1 MQVLIGIS
9 FVCFLALM
17 FSLLLSN
24 QQKKIQSNKR
34 IEHKLDKLITL
45 LEKENKS

>member
-17 FSLLLSN
+17 FSLILSN

-34 IEHKLDKLITL
+34 IERKLDKLITL
-45 LEKENKS
+45 LDKENKS